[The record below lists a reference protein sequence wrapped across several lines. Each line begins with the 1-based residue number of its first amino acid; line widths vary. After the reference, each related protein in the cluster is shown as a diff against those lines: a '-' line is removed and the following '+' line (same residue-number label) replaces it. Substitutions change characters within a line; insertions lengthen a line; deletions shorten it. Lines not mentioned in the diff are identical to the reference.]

1 MFDDTFFPVDLMR
14 THFFFS
20 DPPLEEQDIPK
31 GEWLC
36 HACKYTKK
44 LPSIPALR
52 NKRSNSTPVS
62 SVNASSSCSNG
73 KMAAKKAKIMNPMEM
88 LIEAANA
95 MNPKQF
101 ELPRSMSVPCVFP
114 GTDKGKRFQCTGCIS
129 HLIYKRNV
137 WSIWCNVLLNL

>member
-1 MFDDTFFPVDLMR
+1 MILREVCLKYVL
-14 THFFFS
+14 FS

-36 HACKYTKK
+36 HACKYAKK
-44 LPSIPALR
+44 QPTVPSLR

-62 SVNASSSCSNG
+62 CTTVSSSLITKAG
-73 KMAAKKAKIMNPMEM
+73 IKKPKIMNPMEM

-114 GTDKGKRFQCTGCIS
+114 GTDKGK
-129 HLIYKRNV
+129 V
-137 WSIWCNVLLNL
+137 